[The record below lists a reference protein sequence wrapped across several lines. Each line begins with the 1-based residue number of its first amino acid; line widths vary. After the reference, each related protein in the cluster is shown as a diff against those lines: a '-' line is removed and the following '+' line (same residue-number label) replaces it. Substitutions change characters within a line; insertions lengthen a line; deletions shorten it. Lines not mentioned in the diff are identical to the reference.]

1 MQTRRD
7 CALVRKAQ
15 RQDRAVQDRLVQ
27 DGLMTD
33 SATARRLQLGL
44 LLPRHEGVLPPVS
57 LLAARAGWQSLWL
70 PLGAAW
76 PQQAAAAGMR
86 IGWVVEEAPR
96 VLDQAADVWLR
107 GAAAAEA
114 IAVLQSGVPEAHEIS
129 VDVSDAAGVA
139 AIHAAG
145 AVAVFGPASVDV
157 LIDLLRSSEGRS
169 AVCLPASPGRT
180 VAESHARLAA
190 DPGLGAE
197 AEIAPG
203 LVGTLEDCQQTVAAL
218 YAAGLRELR
227 LRLPATQDIPD
238 VIAQMSTLR
247 AEVLSGIEAGSPRS
261 PSPDAPAT
269 WGGRP

>member
-1 MQTRRD
+1 
-7 CALVRKAQ
+7 
-15 RQDRAVQDRLVQ
+15 VQDGLVQ
-27 DGLMTD
+27 DGLMMD

-44 LLPRHEGVLPPVS
+44 LLPRHGGVLPPIS

-70 PLGAAW
+70 PLGGAW

-114 IAVLQSGVPEAHEIS
+114 IAGLQSGVPEAHEIA

-139 AIHAAG
+139 AIHATG

-180 VAESHARLAA
+180 VAEAHARLAA

-197 AEIAPG
+197 AEVAPG
-203 LVGTLEDCQQTVAAL
+203 LVGTLEDCQKTVAAL

-261 PSPDAPAT
+261 PAPDAPAS